1 MEHVNADCMRRIGD
15 LRLRLPRPIA
25 NYNGS
30 INATQVGA
38 QCIQLIPPLREDMPA
53 EMLRD
58 VVAALSN
65 LPSDPRPESEDCR
78 SHRTRDAG

>member
-1 MEHVNADCMRRIGD
+1 MEHVDADCMRRIGD
-15 LRLRLPRPIA
+15 LRLRLPRPIE
-25 NYNGS
+25 NYNGT

-65 LPSDPRPESEDCR
+65 LSSDPRPESEDCKP
-78 SHRTRDAG
+78 HRTRDAD